1 MPSPTEVDNFQ
12 RLLVTLSEKVA
23 QSVTDLWN
31 QLDGLDSE
39 IRWMAL
45 QASYPEVVDP
55 FLAASGSVTAEWY
68 SSLDPNSPFA
78 VEVASQ
84 VSRGALAAN
93 VQWALTQDDVLSSLV
108 GSAERQMFNMSRE
121 TIVSNVEREGVM
133 YARHASANACA
144 FCRMLATRG
153 AVYASE
159 AAGQTVVGRGKDL
172 SMMERRQRAAGNPLP
187 WRPRFNNAAP
197 AVDAN
202 AVLLGGNKRRGARGR
217 FLAGG
222 SGQTRGG
229 RRLGDPYHDNCH
241 CIAVPV
247 RAGGYYEP
255 PEYVS
260 DWKQDYIDAQNEKTT
275 KGEFGAID
283 ANKVLNNMRRESY
296 PQRKD
301 ALNARR
307 RELYAQKNPKAS
319 P

>member
-1 MPSPTEVDNFQ
+1 M
-12 RLLVTLSEKVA
+12 
-23 QSVTDLWN
+23 TDLWN
-31 QLDGLDSE
+31 RLDGIDAE
-39 IRWMAL
+39 TRWQAL
-45 QASYPEVVDP
+45 QAAYPEVVDP
-55 FLAASGSVTAEWY
+55 FLAASGSLSAEWY
-68 SSLDPNSPFA
+68 SSLNPQASFA
-78 VEVASQ
+78 VEAAQ
-84 VSRGALAAN
+84 AVSKNVLAAN
-93 VQWALTQDDVLSSLV
+93 VQWALTQTDALSALV
-108 GSAERQMFNMSRE
+108 GSAERQTFNMSRE

-172 SMMERRQRAAGNPLP
+172 SMMERRQRAAGSPLP
-187 WRPRFNNAAP
+187 WRPRFTNAAP

-202 AVLLGGNKRRGARGR
+202 AVSLGGNKRRGARGR

-222 SGQTRGG
+222 SGQTRGNQG
-229 RRLGDPYHDNCH
+229 LGKAYHDNCH

-247 RAGGYYEP
+247 RSGDFYEP
-255 PEYVS
+255 PDYVNQ
-260 DWKQDYIDAQNEKTT
+260 WTQDYVDAQDSTTT
-275 KGEFGAID
+275 KGEYGAID
-283 ANKVLNNMRRESY
+283 TNKVLNNMRQQSY

-307 RELYAQKNPKAS
+307 RELYAQKNPPTS